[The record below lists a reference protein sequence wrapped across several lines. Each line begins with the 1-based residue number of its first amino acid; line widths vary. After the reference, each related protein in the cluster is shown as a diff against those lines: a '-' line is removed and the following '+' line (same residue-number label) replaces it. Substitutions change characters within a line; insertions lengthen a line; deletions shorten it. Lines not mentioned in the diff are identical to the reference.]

1 MRLIRPSPGEAA
13 DRQTILEL
21 KMKYGGSEVPVD
33 TADLSIPAAAKHAE
47 PPKEIVKVKNE
58 GGVATTVLRQKFVS
72 GKVNIQPFVDEHEL
86 IQTYLEKNWF
96 PELETRAGADI
107 EFDRLYEELAEINAV
122 IWKVTDQGHVLLAAC
137 KDMHRTNPA
146 PEKAAEV
153 LYTTIEQNDKRAEVV
168 RRINELFGL
177 KVQEKI
183 FP

>member
-33 TADLSIPAAAKHAE
+33 TADLTDPVAAKRAE
-47 PPKEIVKVKNE
+47 PPKEIVRVRNE
-58 GGVATTVLRQKFVS
+58 GGVATTVARQKFVS
-72 GKVNIQPFVDEHEL
+72 GKVNIQPFIDEHEL
-86 IQTYLEKNWF
+86 IQTYLEQHWF
-96 PELETRAGADI
+96 PSLMGNGQEYDN
-107 EFDRLYEELAEINAV
+107 LYEELAEVNAV
-122 IWKVTDQGHVLLAAC
+122 IWKVTDQGHLLLAAC
-137 KDMHRTNPA
+137 KNMEKCNPA

-153 LYTTIEQNDKRAEVV
+153 LYTTIEQNDIRAELV

-177 KVQEKI
+177 KVREKI